1 LAMST
6 RQICLGVVAT
16 SMDTMIDEPMLE
28 KAKSAA
34 EKVASAEREA
44 LLARAEYHA
53 AVRRLHLAG
62 GSLREIAEALGM
74 SHQRVQQIVDAA
86 GGSWWQRVWRTRTPR
101 RDAVCTFCGRP
112 PSELKKLVAG
122 PDVYACDDCVTQAE
136 RALSSGAAQAFTVVR
151 KPGKARCSFC
161 GKKSSA
167 ERAVVAGTKVAVCA
181 ECLKTCREI
190 IDSGDPV

>member
-1 LAMST
+1 MMLN
-6 RQICLGVVAT
+6 
-16 SMDTMIDEPMLE
+16 EPLLE
-28 KAKSAA
+28 KAKAA
-34 EKVASAEREA
+34 GATVTAVDRDA

-112 PSELKKLVAG
+112 PSEVKKLVAG
-122 PDVYACDDCVTQAE
+122 PDVYACDECVGHAE
-136 RALSSGAAQAFTVVR
+136 QALSSRDTKVFAVAQ
-151 KPGKARCSFC
+151 KDGKAKCSFC
-161 GKKSSA
+161 GKPSSN
-167 ERAVVAGTKVAVCA
+167 ERPVVVGKDAAVCTD
-181 ECLKTCREI
+181 CLKTCREI
-190 IDSGDPV
+190 IDESARG